1 MNVRAIHFPF
11 LGLRRQTG
19 SSAEPRMVNRWTQL
33 AAGVVA
39 MLAIAN
45 LQYAWTL
52 FTKPLSASLGVSLAA
67 VQVAFATFVLAETWL
82 VPFEGYLVDKLGPR
96 LLMGI
101 GGVLVGLGWIGS
113 GHATT
118 VRQLIAWYTLG
129 GVGAGV
135 VYGATIGNAMK
146 WFPDHRGLCVGLTA
160 GAYGVGTALTV
171 APIAWMI
178 KTSGYAHTLVV
189 WGFIQGIVVILA
201 ALAIVRPPEGWAPE
215 GWREKEAKV
224 LAHVHHAH
232 HDLTPG
238 QMVRTGPF
246 WLIYLM
252 FTMLAFGGLVV
263 TAQLVPI
270 ATFYGVDKVTVAFGI
285 SAVVL
290 AIEVDRILNGFTRPF
305 WGWVSDHIGRENTM
319 FIAFSL
325 EALAVFG
332 LLHLVNHPVWFIAL
346 SGLCFFAW
354 GEIFSLFPSITG
366 DLFGK
371 KWATTNYGIL
381 YTAKGVASIFAG
393 PVAALASARTG
404 TWVPVFWAMI
414 ACDLIAAFLAL
425 LWLKPLADRT
435 IKRIDDTG
443 TPTQGGIGIREA
455 ARAPATRQDPP

>member
-1 MNVRAIHFPF
+1 MNVRAIHNPF
-11 LGLRRQTG
+11 MSLRRRSG
-19 SSAEPRMVNRWTQL
+19 SGTEPRVLNRWVQL
-33 AAGVVA
+33 VAGIVA

-52 FTKPLSASLGVSLAA
+52 FTTPLSRSLGVSLAA
-67 VQVAFATFVLAETWL
+67 VQVAFAAFVLAETWL

-96 LLMGI
+96 LLMAI
-101 GGVLVGLGWIGS
+101 GGVLVGLGWIMS
-113 GHATT
+113 GHAET
-118 VRQLIAWYTLG
+118 VRQLIGWYTLG
-129 GVGAGV
+129 GVGAGI
-135 VYGATIGNAMK
+135 VYGATVGNAVK

-171 APIAWMI
+171 WPIASMI

-189 WGFIQGIVVILA
+189 WGFIQGVVVIAA
-201 ALAIVRPPEGWAPE
+201 ALFIVRPPEGWAPA
-215 GWREKEAKV
+215 GWKEKEAKV
-224 LAHVHHAH
+224 LAHVHHVH
-232 HDLTPG
+232 RDLTPG
-238 QMVRTGPF
+238 QMLRTGPF
-246 WLIYLM
+246 WLTYLM

-270 ATFYGVDKVTVAFGI
+270 AKFYAVDKVTLALGM
-285 SAVVL
+285 SAVVV
-290 AIEVDRILNGFTRPF
+290 AIEVDRVLNGFTRPF

-319 FIAFSL
+319 FIAFSM

-393 PVAALASARTG
+393 PVAALASAKTG

-414 ACDLIAAFLAL
+414 ACDLTAAILAL
-425 LWLKPLADRT
+425 VWLKPLAERT
-435 IKRIDDTG
+435 IQRIDS
-443 TPTQGGIGIREA
+443 TPPSPSGIGHGARVPAKKREA
-455 ARAPATRQDPP
+455 P

>member
-1 MNVRAIHFPF
+1 VSVRAIHFPS
-11 LGLRRQTG
+11 LRHLVRPGQQ
-19 SSAEPRMVNRWTQL
+19 RVVNRWLQL

-52 FTKPLSASLGVSLAA
+52 FTKPLSASLHASLPAI
-67 VQVAFATFVLAETWL
+67 QVAFAAFIVAETWL

-96 LLMGI
+96 LLMVF
-101 GGVLVGLGWIGS
+101 GGVLVGLGWIMAGQVV
-113 GHATT
+113 T
-118 VRQLIAWYTLG
+118 VRQLIFWYTVG

-135 VYGATIGNAMK
+135 VYGATVGNAMK

-171 APIAWMI
+171 APIARMI
-178 KTSGYAHTLVV
+178 KSSGYAHTLVT
-189 WGFIQGIVVILA
+189 WGFIQGLVVMVA
-201 ALAIVRPPEGWAPE
+201 ALFIVKPPEGWAPE
-215 GWREKEAKV
+215 GWKEKEAK
-224 LAHVHHAH
+224 LTAHVHHAH
-232 HDLTPG
+232 RDVTPG
-238 QMVRTGPF
+238 QMVRSGSF
-246 WLIYLM
+246 WLIYAML
-252 FTMLAFGGLVV
+252 TLLAFGGLVV

-270 ATFYGVDKVTVAFGI
+270 ATFYKVDQVTMAFGM

-319 FIAFSL
+319 FIAFTL
-325 EALAVFG
+325 EAMAVFG
-332 LLHLVNHPVWFIAL
+332 LLHLVDRPVWFVAL

-354 GEIFSLFPSITG
+354 GEIFSLFPAITG

-371 KWATTNYGIL
+371 KWATTNYGIV
-381 YTAKGVASIFAG
+381 YTAKGLASIFAG

-404 TWVPVFWAMI
+404 SWVPVFYAMI

-425 LWLKPLADRT
+425 LVLKPLAERT
-435 IKRIDDTG
+435 IQRVD
-443 TPTQGGIGIREA
+443 
-455 ARAPATRQDPP
+455 RAPSPGTGSVPAGAVRAKQET

>member
-1 MNVRAIHFPF
+1 VNVRAIHFPF
-11 LGLRRQTG
+11 LSLRRRTG
-19 SSAEPRMVNRWTQL
+19 AGVEPHPVNRWVQL
-33 AAGVVA
+33 GAGVVA

-52 FTKPLSASLGVSLAA
+52 FTKPLVGSLHVSLAA

-96 LLMGI
+96 LLMAI
-101 GGVLVGLGWIGS
+101 GGVLVGLGWIMS
-113 GHATT
+113 GHVTT
-118 VRQLIAWYTLG
+118 VRQLIVWYTLG
-129 GVGAGV
+129 GVGAGI

-146 WFPDHRGLCVGLTA
+146 WFPDRRGLCVGLTA

-171 APIAWMI
+171 APIARMI
-178 KTSGYAHTLVV
+178 ATSGYAHAFVV
-189 WGFIQGIVVILA
+189 WGFIQGLVVIAA
-201 ALAIVRPPEGWAPE
+201 ALLIVRPPEGWAPA
-215 GWREKEAKV
+215 GWKEKEAKV
-224 LAHVHHAH
+224 LAHVHHSH

-246 WLIYLM
+246 WLTYLM

-263 TAQLVPI
+263 TAQLNPI
-270 ATFYGVDKVTVAFGI
+270 AEFYKVDQVKLAFGM

-290 AIEVDRILNGFTRPF
+290 AIQVDRVLNGFTRPF

-332 LLHLVNHPVWFIAL
+332 LLHLVHHPVWFIAL

-393 PVAALASARTG
+393 PVAALASAKTG

-425 LWLKPLADRT
+425 LWLKPLAERT
-435 IKRIDDTG
+435 IRRIDATG
-443 TPTQGGIGIREA
+443 APVQGGVPGA
-455 ARAPATRQDPP
+455 ARAPATRQEPP

>member
-1 MNVRAIHFPF
+1 LPRRRAAA
-11 LGLRRQTG
+11 GT
-19 SSAEPRMVNRWTQL
+19 EPRVVNRWLQL
-33 AAGVVA
+33 VAGIVA

-52 FTKPLSASLGVSLAA
+52 FTKPLSSSLGVSLAA
-67 VQVAFATFVLAETWL
+67 VQVAFATFILAETWL

-96 LLMGI
+96 LLMAI
-101 GGVLVGLGWIGS
+101 GGVLVGLGWIMTGQ
-113 GHATT
+113 ATT
-118 VRQLIAWYTLG
+118 VRQLIAWYTVG
-129 GVGAGV
+129 GIGAGV

-171 APIAWMI
+171 APIARMI
-178 KTSGYAHTLVV
+178 KASGYAHTLVV
-189 WGFIQGIVVILA
+189 WGVIQGLVVIAA
-201 ALAIVRPPEGWAPE
+201 ALLIVRPPEGWAPA
-215 GWREKEAKV
+215 GWKEKEAKV

-232 HDLTPG
+232 RDLTPG

-246 WLIYLM
+246 WLTYLM

-270 ATFYGVDKVTVAFGI
+270 ATFYKVDKVTLAFGM
-285 SAVVL
+285 SAVVV

-332 LLHLVNHPVWFIAL
+332 LLRLVSHPVWFIAL

-404 TWVPVFWAMI
+404 TWVPIFWAMI
-414 ACDLIAAFLAL
+414 ACDLIAALLAL
-425 LWLKPLADRT
+425 FWLKPLADRT
-435 IKRIDDTG
+435 IRRIDETA
-443 TPTQGGIGIREA
+443 TPTAGGIREG
-455 ARAPATRQDPP
+455 ARAPASGREPP

>member
-1 MNVRAIHFPF
+1 MNVRSVHFPF
-11 LGLRRQTG
+11 HLPHRRTG
-19 SSAEPRMVNRWTQL
+19 TDAAPRLVNRWVQL
-33 AAGVVA
+33 AAGIVA

-67 VQVAFATFVLAETWL
+67 VQVAFATFILAETWL

-96 LLMGI
+96 LLMAI
-101 GGVLVGLGWIGS
+101 GGVLVGLGWIMAGQ
-113 GHATT
+113 AET
-118 VRQLIAWYTLG
+118 VRQLIVWYTIG
-129 GVGAGV
+129 GIGAGI
-135 VYGATIGNAMK
+135 VYGATVGNAMK

-171 APIAWMI
+171 WPIASMI
-178 KTSGYAHTLVV
+178 KASGYAHTLVV
-189 WGFIQGIVVILA
+189 WGFIQGVVVIAA
-201 ALAIVRPPEGWAPE
+201 ALFIVRPPEGWAPA
-215 GWREKEAKV
+215 GWKEKEAKV
-224 LAHVHHAH
+224 LAHVHHSH
-232 HDLTPG
+232 RDLTPG
-238 QMVRTGPF
+238 EMVKTGPF
-246 WLIYLM
+246 WLTYLM

-270 ATFYGVDKVTVAFGI
+270 ATFYKVDKVTLAFGI

-305 WGWVSDHIGRENTM
+305 WGWVSDRIGRENTM

-332 LLHLVNHPVWFIAL
+332 LLQLVHRPVWFVVL

-393 PVAALASARTG
+393 PVAALASAKTG
-404 TWVPVFWAMI
+404 TWVPIFWAMI
-414 ACDLIAAFLAL
+414 ACDLFAALLAL
-425 LWLKPLADRT
+425 FWLKPLAERT
-435 IKRIDDTG
+435 IRRIDA
-443 TPTQGGIGIREA
+443 TPSPSVGIREG
-455 ARAPATRQDPP
+455 ARVPATKREAP